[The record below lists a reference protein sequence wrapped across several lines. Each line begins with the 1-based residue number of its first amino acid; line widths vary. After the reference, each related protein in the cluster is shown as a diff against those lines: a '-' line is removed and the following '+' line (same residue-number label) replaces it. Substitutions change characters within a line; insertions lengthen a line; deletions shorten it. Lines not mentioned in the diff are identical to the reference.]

1 MLTDYKNEGKWLTGR
16 AALQLSHGGAG
27 ANTRAAK
34 SFLTI
39 GNPQGSRRD
48 NERLQETYSIGRTN
62 KGRNTVFYIP
72 DSR

>member
-1 MLTDYKNEGKWLTGR
+1 MLTDYKNEGKWLITGR

-39 GNPQGSRRD
+39 GNPQGLSGATMKRFVKP
-48 NERLQETYSIGRTN
+48 I
-62 KGRNTVFYIP
+62 V
-72 DSR
+72 

>member
-39 GNPQGSRRD
+39 GNPQGGLCRARHKLPYDEINVMTS
-48 NERLQETYSIGRTN
+48 
-62 KGRNTVFYIP
+62 
-72 DSR
+72 